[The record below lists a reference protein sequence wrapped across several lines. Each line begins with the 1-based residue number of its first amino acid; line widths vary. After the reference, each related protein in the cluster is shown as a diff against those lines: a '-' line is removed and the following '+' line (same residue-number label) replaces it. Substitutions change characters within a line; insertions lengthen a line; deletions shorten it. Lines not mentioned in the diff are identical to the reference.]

1 MGKTLILTRER
12 PPSYQIKE
20 GDSINIDVT
29 SPGATLALGMLYWRS
44 NNTAVASWMD
54 APDTSFL
61 LEFVRPDLLLLRT
74 LAKGLILWDSVTP
87 SLAWVEAQVGRGGR
101 GLYNWGP
108 KTSTWPSGRQGWW
121 FYY

>member
-1 MGKTLILTRER
+1 ME
-12 PPSYQIKE
+12 Q
-20 GDSINIDVT
+20 
-29 SPGATLALGMLYWRS
+29 ALGMLYWRS

-87 SLAWVEAQVGRGGR
+87 SLAWVEGQVG
-101 GLYNWGP
+101 Y
-108 KTSTWPSGRQGWW
+108 
-121 FYY
+121 